1 MLTAIILC
9 SSSTTSG
16 SFLLSLIR
24 HAKQILAAFVVLA
37 LLLFSVLFMEP
48 SAFMTMIRQRFEPT
62 LSAPLQNPFD
72 AIYSLDYRTL
82 IRSIGIVY
90 LALSDFQ
97 ACPIKVRTLRSSSSS
112 FVRTLCNELYQ
123 FGSTLILFIAGCLPL
138 FGGEL
143 IDALITNKQCA
154 LSAEFKAIE
163 DLLKLE
169 ERDFDEI
176 KAHCLVTLLT
186 ASTLYLLVI
195 PPPYLKVYYNCRRK
209 MLIRV

>member
-24 HAKQILAAFVVLA
+24 HAKQILAAFLVLA
-37 LLLFSVLFMEP
+37 LLPFSVLFMEP
-48 SAFMTMIRQRFEPT
+48 SAFMTMIRQRYEPT

-72 AIYSLDYRTL
+72 AIHSLDHRTL

-90 LALSDFQ
+90 FALSDFQ
-97 ACPIKVRTLRSSSSS
+97 ARPIKIRTLRSSSSS
-112 FVRTLCNELYQ
+112 SFVRTFCSELCQ
-123 FGSTLILFIAGCLPL
+123 FVSTLILFMAGCLPL
-138 FGGEL
+138 FGREL
-143 IDALITNKQCA
+143 IDALITNKQSA
-154 LSAEFKAIE
+154 LSAEFKSIE

-195 PPPYLKVYYNCRRK
+195 PPPYFKVII
-209 MLIRV
+209 LIVEGRCL